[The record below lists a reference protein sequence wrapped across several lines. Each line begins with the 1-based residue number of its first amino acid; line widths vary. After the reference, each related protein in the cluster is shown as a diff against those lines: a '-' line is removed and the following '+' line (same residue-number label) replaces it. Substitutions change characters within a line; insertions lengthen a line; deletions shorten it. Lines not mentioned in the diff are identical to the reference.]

1 MKMRKLIKA
10 ATALSLSVLLLAS
23 CSKPSD
29 KPSDDDI
36 TSDKTTVQE
45 KDHGK
50 TQDLSSDKDDDTSSD
65 VDLDGLWCNK
75 YGPYV
80 EIDTDAGTMVFVTG
94 ENFLIDKIEDDYIY
108 VHWNDYDR
116 TEYTIE
122 QFMEREPL
130 QKKMRCTYTSA
141 ANTNW
146 YDGPISR
153 QGDLR
158 FPISLNGNKLS
169 FLNTVL
175 IPDEEFAKT
184 IPDVKELI
192 TSFRFNDLLCETYSY
207 YNLAIP
213 VFKETG
219 TCSFEPLSSGNL
231 TYEIDGMTVTV
242 TDNDNDESV
251 KFYVLYKNE
260 QPILTSEYGGVW
272 YDDFSAWVGD
282 YYEVF
287 TDDIWTISSDRTLI
301 ISDGN
306 QDTFYDWNS
315 TDASLSFITEEQL
328 SSNYSITYI
337 ADFHPHMY
345 GSFRGSITENGSPFP
360 DYYDLAMEGTFEY
373 DLIEYRNEIREGTRS
388 NDIYLT
394 NQYVWKNGNETITV
408 DVDLLGEDISKV
420 WLPDYCSLSLQYHDH
435 EEMFYNYHE
444 TCLSSLIHIRK
455 GPYYNAV
462 TITEEL
468 TDVDGDIDASLIGCR
483 MDDEKTYGEL
493 FDFDSCSIIG
503 DTLTVTCSPISAY
516 DSYSIYISDEQV
528 SSKVDRVF
536 DIKAFLSTDPH
547 DSPWGIDSSG
557 YGCDVIDLVDMD
569 YFSSDKCYIDPMNCT
584 AIFYVWTPEDFACFT
599 YYVNAVY
606 ISDMN
611 KVHTELHLM
620 NDIDLSGYVWSPLGE
635 NVPAYTGGEFYE
647 TSFCGVI
654 YGNGY
659 SIKNYE
665 ISFESSFLAEAEMF
679 NVIGLTLENPVMG
692 GANII
697 QGLDSYLFAGPS
709 CGTGTLYDCH
719 LKIRSEDYNNDTD
732 ELRFGDYTSIFTGFV
747 DCTMTI
753 DGEEVDMSGYGK
765 AEFGS
770 TANNP
775 AEEFIQDDGS
785 YKYDAQADYENFKEA
800 YGI

>member
-29 KPSDDDI
+29 KPSDDDS

-50 TQDLSSDKDDDTSSD
+50 TSDSSSDKDDDTSSD

-306 QDTFYDWNS
+306 QETFYDWNS

-557 YGCDVIDLVDMD
+557 YGCDVIDLVDMVFLNIFQD
-569 YFSSDKCYIDPMNCT
+569 RISAADDRNSVNETPPLVGVVIYDTADQFVDLFSPFYIMQNRLTGVSRPNQHDPVLGPPHFDLVFHHDIQTIGKPDARHKHKLQHNADAVIGNGHAPEQNSDKDRVEQAGDRRCGGQMDQLRI
-584 AIFYVWTPEDFACFT
+584 AGIFPNTLIKSGRPE
-599 YYVNAVY
+599 
-606 ISDMN
+606 
-611 KVHTELHLM
+611 
-620 NDIDLSGYVWSPLGE
+620 ND
-635 NVPAYTGGEFYE
+635 
-647 TSFCGVI
+647 
-654 YGNGY
+654 
-659 SIKNYE
+659 
-665 ISFESSFLAEAEMF
+665 
-679 NVIGLTLENPVMG
+679 
-692 GANII
+692 
-697 QGLDSYLFAGPS
+697 
-709 CGTGTLYDCH
+709 
-719 LKIRSEDYNNDTD
+719 
-732 ELRFGDYTSIFTGFV
+732 
-747 DCTMTI
+747 
-753 DGEEVDMSGYGK
+753 
-765 AEFGS
+765 
-770 TANNP
+770 
-775 AEEFIQDDGS
+775 
-785 YKYDAQADYENFKEA
+785 QADYCVDRRKSHP
-800 YGI
+800 GIKIVRLDR